1 MVDILNLALPYFGLI
16 FIGFACG
23 KTRGL
28 PESGLAWMNFF
39 LLYVSLP
46 ALLFGIMSATPFSEL
61 NNPPFLI
68 ATTLA
73 TVSAF
78 VMAMVTGRFIGELS
92 LRKATMA
99 GLAGAYGNI
108 GYMGPGLALAVLGS
122 KAAAPTA
129 LIFCCDS
136 IFLFSIVPL
145 LIALTDREH
154 PSMLHAIGVA
164 AKQIVM
170 NPLIMSAVAGAL
182 AAALHIQLPVAIGKT
197 LLFLQNAA
205 APTALIFC
213 CDSIFLFTIVPLLM
227 ALTDREHPSF
237 LHAIGLAARQIVLN
251 PLIMSAVLGAL
262 VAAFH
267 IPLPTALDRTL
278 LFLQNAA
285 APTALFVLGVTVAL
299 RPFDRV
305 PWEVP
310 GVIAIKLLVHPLI
323 VFGLMLLFGPF
334 AQPWAAT
341 AVLMA
346 ALPPALNVFVIAR
359 QNNTWIEP
367 ASAAVLIGTFASVV
381 TLTSVMWFIQSG
393 RLVFP

>member
-46 ALLFGIMSATPFSEL
+46 ALLFRIMSETPFSEL

-78 VMAMVTGRFIGELS
+78 VLAMAAARIIGELS

-108 GYMGPGLALAVLGS
+108 GYMGPGLALAVLG
-122 KAAAPTA
+122 
-129 LIFCCDS
+129 
-136 IFLFSIVPL
+136 
-145 LIALTDREH
+145 
-154 PSMLHAIGVA
+154 
-164 AKQIVM
+164 AK
-170 NPLIMSAVAGAL
+170 
-182 AAALHIQLPVAIGKT
+182 
-197 LLFLQNAA
+197 AA

-310 GVIAIKLLVHPLI
+310 GVIAIKLLIHPLI
-323 VFGLMLLFGPF
+323 VFSLMLLFGPF

-367 ASAAVLIGTFASVV
+367 ASVAVLIGTFASVV

-393 RLVFP
+393 RLAFP

>member
-1 MVDILNLALPYFGLI
+1 MADILNLALPYFGLI

-23 KTRGL
+23 KTKGL
-28 PESGLAWMNFF
+28 PEAGLAWMNFF

-46 ALLFGIMSATPFSEL
+46 ALLFRIMSETPFSEL

-78 VMAMVTGRFIGELS
+78 VLAMVAGRLIGELS
-92 LRKATMA
+92 LRKATIA

-108 GYMGPGLALAVLGS
+108 GYMGPGLALAVLG
-122 KAAAPTA
+122 
-129 LIFCCDS
+129 
-136 IFLFSIVPL
+136 
-145 LIALTDREH
+145 
-154 PSMLHAIGVA
+154 
-164 AKQIVM
+164 AK
-170 NPLIMSAVAGAL
+170 
-182 AAALHIQLPVAIGKT
+182 
-197 LLFLQNAA
+197 AA

-227 ALTDREHPSF
+227 ALTDRDHPSF
-237 LHAIGLAARQIVLN
+237 LHAVGLAARQIALN

-310 GVIAIKLLVHPLI
+310 GVIAIKLLIHPLI

-346 ALPPALNVFVIAR
+346 ALPPALNVFVMAR

-367 ASAAVLIGTFASVV
+367 ASVAVLIGTFASVV

-393 RLVFP
+393 RLAFP

>member
-1 MVDILNLALPYFGLI
+1 MADILNLALPYFGLI
-16 FIGFACG
+16 FVGFACG

-46 ALLFGIMSATPFSEL
+46 ALLFRIMSETPFSEL

-78 VMAMVTGRFIGELS
+78 VLAMVGGRILGELS

-108 GYMGPGLALAVLGS
+108 GYMGPGLALAVLG
-122 KAAAPTA
+122 
-129 LIFCCDS
+129 
-136 IFLFSIVPL
+136 
-145 LIALTDREH
+145 
-154 PSMLHAIGVA
+154 
-164 AKQIVM
+164 AK
-170 NPLIMSAVAGAL
+170 
-182 AAALHIQLPVAIGKT
+182 
-197 LLFLQNAA
+197 AA

-237 LHAIGLAARQIVLN
+237 LHAIGIAARQIVLN

-367 ASAAVLIGTFASVV
+367 ASVAVLIGTFASVV

>member
-1 MVDILNLALPYFGLI
+1 MADILNLALPYFGLI

-46 ALLFGIMSATPFSEL
+46 ALLFRIMSETPFSEL

-78 VMAMVTGRFIGELS
+78 VLAMVAGRIIGDLS

-136 IFLFSIVPL
+136 IFLF
-145 LIALTDREH
+145 
-154 PSMLHAIGVA
+154 
-164 AKQIVM
+164 
-170 NPLIMSAVAGAL
+170 
-182 AAALHIQLPVAIGKT
+182 
-197 LLFLQNAA
+197 
-205 APTALIFC
+205 
-213 CDSIFLFTIVPLLM
+213 TIVPLLM

-237 LHAIGLAARQIVLN
+237 LHAVGIAARQIVLN

-262 VAAFH
+262 VAALH
-267 IPLPTALDRTL
+267 IPLPMALDRTL

-310 GVIAIKLLVHPLI
+310 GVIAIKLLIHPLI

-367 ASAAVLIGTFASVV
+367 ASVAVLIGTFASVV

>member
-1 MVDILNLALPYFGLI
+1 MADILNLALPYFGLI

-23 KTRGL
+23 KTKGL

-46 ALLFGIMSATPFSEL
+46 ALLFRIMSETPFSEL

-78 VMAMVTGRFIGELS
+78 VLAMVAGRVIGDLS
-92 LRKATMA
+92 LRKATIA

-108 GYMGPGLALAVLGS
+108 GYMGPGLALAVFG
-122 KAAAPTA
+122 
-129 LIFCCDS
+129 
-136 IFLFSIVPL
+136 
-145 LIALTDREH
+145 
-154 PSMLHAIGVA
+154 
-164 AKQIVM
+164 AK
-170 NPLIMSAVAGAL
+170 
-182 AAALHIQLPVAIGKT
+182 
-197 LLFLQNAA
+197 AA

-237 LHAIGLAARQIVLN
+237 LHAIGVAARQIALN
-251 PLIMSAVLGAL
+251 PLIMSAAAGAL
-262 VAAFH
+262 LAALHVRLPVAV
-267 IPLPTALDRTL
+267 DRTL

-310 GVIAIKLLVHPLI
+310 GVIAIKLLVQPLI

-346 ALPPALNVFVIAR
+346 ALPPALNVFVMAR

-367 ASAAVLIGTFASVV
+367 ASVAVLIGTFASVV
-381 TLTSVMWFIQSG
+381 TLTSVMWLIQSG
-393 RLVFP
+393 RLAFP

>member
-46 ALLFGIMSATPFSEL
+46 ALLFRIMSDTPFSEL

-78 VMAMVTGRFIGELS
+78 VLAMAAGRIIGDLS

-108 GYMGPGLALAVLGS
+108 GYMGPGLALAVLG
-122 KAAAPTA
+122 
-129 LIFCCDS
+129 
-136 IFLFSIVPL
+136 
-145 LIALTDREH
+145 
-154 PSMLHAIGVA
+154 
-164 AKQIVM
+164 AK
-170 NPLIMSAVAGAL
+170 
-182 AAALHIQLPVAIGKT
+182 
-197 LLFLQNAA
+197 AA

-310 GVIAIKLLVHPLI
+310 GVIAIKLMIHPLI

-367 ASAAVLIGTFASVV
+367 ASVAVLIGTFASVV

>member
-46 ALLFGIMSATPFSEL
+46 ALLFRIMSETPFSEL
-61 NNPPFLI
+61 NNPPFLV

-78 VMAMVTGRFIGELS
+78 VLAMVAGRIIGELS

-108 GYMGPGLALAVLGS
+108 GYMGPGLALAVLG
-122 KAAAPTA
+122 
-129 LIFCCDS
+129 
-136 IFLFSIVPL
+136 
-145 LIALTDREH
+145 
-154 PSMLHAIGVA
+154 
-164 AKQIVM
+164 AK
-170 NPLIMSAVAGAL
+170 
-182 AAALHIQLPVAIGKT
+182 
-197 LLFLQNAA
+197 AA

-237 LHAIGLAARQIVLN
+237 LHAIGLAARQIALN

-310 GVIAIKLLVHPLI
+310 GVIAIKLLIHPLI
-323 VFGLMLLFGPF
+323 VFSLMLLFGPF

-367 ASAAVLIGTFASVV
+367 ASVAVLIGTFASVV

>member
-46 ALLFGIMSATPFSEL
+46 ALLFRIMSETPFSEL

-78 VMAMVTGRFIGELS
+78 LIAMVSGRFIGELS

-108 GYMGPGLALAVLGS
+108 GYMGPGLALAVLGV

-145 LIALTDREH
+145 L
-154 PSMLHAIGVA
+154 
-164 AKQIVM
+164 
-170 NPLIMSAVAGAL
+170 
-182 AAALHIQLPVAIGKT
+182 
-197 LLFLQNAA
+197 
-205 APTALIFC
+205 
-213 CDSIFLFTIVPLLM
+213 M

-237 LHAIGLAARQIVLN
+237 LHAIGVAMRQIVLN
-251 PLIMSAVLGAL
+251 PLIMSAAAGAL
-262 VAAFH
+262 AAALHIQLPVAV
-267 IPLPTALDRTL
+267 DKTL

-367 ASAAVLIGTFASVV
+367 ASVAVLIGTFASVV
-381 TLTSVMWFIQSG
+381 TLTSVMWLIQSG